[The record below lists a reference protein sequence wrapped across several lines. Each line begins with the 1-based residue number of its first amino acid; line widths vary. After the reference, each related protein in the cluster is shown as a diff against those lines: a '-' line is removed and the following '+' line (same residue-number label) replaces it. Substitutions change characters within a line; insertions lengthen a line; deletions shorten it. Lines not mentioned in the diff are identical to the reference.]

1 MATAPTNKPVAPSY
15 NSPVYQ
21 PQALCCIV
29 GLACLAGF
37 LVDLAVLLFP
47 PSFGSVEW
55 RIAFLQQIS
64 DRGIILLFGLALLLH
79 GTLQQRSWRR
89 SLAFLC
95 TALGAAFSLSSR
107 RRRKFSYRSVGILP
121 AQAGSLHYER

>member
-21 PQALCCIV
+21 PQALYCIV

-37 LVDLAVLLFP
+37 LVDLAVLSFP

-64 DRGIILLFGLALLLH
+64 DRGINFAIWSSATFIWH
-79 GTLQQRSWRR
+79 S
-89 SLAFLC
+89 SIAFL
-95 TALGAAFSLSSR
+95 A
-107 RRRKFSYRSVGILP
+107 
-121 AQAGSLHYER
+121 